1 MVANG
6 GVKLVMLLINV
17 LVSVFDDGLVTG
29 TVVFERSND
38 FEDVELGTIVVDFMP
53 SVTKV

>member
-1 MVANG
+1 MANG